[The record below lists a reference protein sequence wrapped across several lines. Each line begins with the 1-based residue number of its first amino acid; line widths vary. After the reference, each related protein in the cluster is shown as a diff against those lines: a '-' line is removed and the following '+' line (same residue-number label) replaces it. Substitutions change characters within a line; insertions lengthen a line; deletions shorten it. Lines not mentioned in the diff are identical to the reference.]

1 MLSSVPALVLDIQKG
16 ALKVVSS
23 PTMELK
29 EVLDLLDAH
38 TIPHKT
44 WGVGESLKTAD
55 VLLEEI
61 RNGESQLAISNVGLV
76 RLVRLASIDVFYQ
89 DEEGWLKHL
98 IESKVTAEDGRT
110 RERGY
115 ARSLSEKLHFN
126 ESPESGLARG
136 LKEELGIETGFKI
149 LSKIPRIEMHQSKSF
164 TGLITA
170 AEIHPAIAV
179 IKDDEYRPEGYV
191 AKDGLRTLHFIWRDG
206 RLN

>member
-76 RLVRLASIDVFYQ
+76 RLVRLASIDV
-89 DEEGWLKHL
+89 
-98 IESKVTAEDGRT
+98 
-110 RERGY
+110 
-115 ARSLSEKLHFN
+115 
-126 ESPESGLARG
+126 SGLARG